1 MKNDMICLAGVS
13 KKFKEKIIFEGL
25 NLEVAKGECIGIV
38 GENGVG
44 KSVLFKMITGLMRMD
59 KGEIFIDGE
68 LLGEQFDFSEKIG
81 AVINYPGFF
90 DYYSG
95 YDNLKYLSL
104 IQNKIKDKEIFY
116 AMDMVGLDPQ
126 LKTKVGKY
134 SLGMRQKLGIA
145 QAIMERQEILILD
158 EPFNAIDYKS
168 QKEIEEFLLQ
178 EKAKGRT
185 ILLTSHNQEIL
196 DRISDKLY
204 IISEYK
210 LELMSKESR
219 RKYFCR

>member
-1 MKNDMICLAGVS
+1 
-13 KKFKEKIIFEGL
+13 
-25 NLEVAKGECIGIV
+25 
-38 GENGVG
+38 
-44 KSVLFKMITGLMRMD
+44 
-59 KGEIFIDGE
+59 
-68 LLGEQFDFSEKIG
+68 
-81 AVINYPGFF
+81 
-90 DYYSG
+90 
-95 YDNLKYLSL
+95 
-104 IQNKIKDKEIFY
+104 
-116 AMDMVGLDPQ
+116 MDMVGLDPQ